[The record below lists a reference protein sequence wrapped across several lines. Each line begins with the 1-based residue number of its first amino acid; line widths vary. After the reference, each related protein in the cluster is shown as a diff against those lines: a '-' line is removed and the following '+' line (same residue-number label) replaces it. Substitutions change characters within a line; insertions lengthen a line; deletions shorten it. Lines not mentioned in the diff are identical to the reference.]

1 MVYGH
6 SKISL
11 SRQLLKNELQSRKP
25 RHFWRSQAGWWH
37 KEISLKVII
46 KIKKETKNNGFSMPH
61 GGFSKLPS
69 RVPDTKYKT
78 AFFCL
83 ILEKK
88 EQQYGKEE
96 LERCNAK
103 MPNKTECW
111 ILKWMFDNT

>member
-1 MVYGH
+1 
-6 SKISL
+6 
-11 SRQLLKNELQSRKP
+11 
-25 RHFWRSQAGWWH
+25 
-37 KEISLKVII
+37 
-46 KIKKETKNNGFSMPH
+46 MPH

-103 MPNKTECW
+103 MPNKTEC
-111 ILKWMFDNT
+111 

>member
-1 MVYGH
+1 
-6 SKISL
+6 
-11 SRQLLKNELQSRKP
+11 
-25 RHFWRSQAGWWH
+25 
-37 KEISLKVII
+37 
-46 KIKKETKNNGFSMPH
+46 MPH

-111 ILKWMFDNT
+111 ILKWMLDNT